1 MSILT
6 LSDGRPV
13 HLPPA
18 VPTDYVFGCSDPDDL
33 PLGEE
38 VRAVVTLK
46 VAMTRDML
54 ATALN
59 LACGASEEDPDSW
72 DVAYIRQSVELCLAM
87 EGPFTIQRD
96 AEMHAELLDDPSVRD
111 YIQANYRA
119 VDRAYPHFAPKGNV

>member
-1 MSILT
+1 MSIHT

-18 VPTDYVFGCSDPDDL
+18 TPTDYIFGVSDPDDI

-54 ATALN
+54 AAALD
-59 LACGASEEDPDSW
+59 LACGANEEDPDSW
-72 DVAYIRQSVELCLAM
+72 DVPYIRQSVELSLAM
-87 EGPFTIQRD
+87 ESPFTIQRD
-96 AEMHAELLDDPSVRD
+96 GEGFADLLDDESIREH
-111 YIQANYRA
+111 IQAEYRA
-119 VDRAYPHFAPKGNV
+119 IDRAYPHMAPKAES